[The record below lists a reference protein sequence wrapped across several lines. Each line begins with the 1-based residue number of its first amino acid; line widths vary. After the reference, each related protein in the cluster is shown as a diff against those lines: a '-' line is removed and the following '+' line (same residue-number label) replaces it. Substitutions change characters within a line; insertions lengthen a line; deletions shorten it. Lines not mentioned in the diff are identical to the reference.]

1 MFKGLIQALTG
12 GGQAARVGKTL
23 YAASASAA
31 RRPFLY
37 ADLGAPDTVEGR
49 FELYALHAFLVIRR
63 LRGEPEKTGA
73 VSQALFDSLLRGL
86 DDGLREMGVGDLSV
100 GKKMRKLGEAL
111 YGRAKNLDE
120 ALSAADEDAALRA
133 FLARTVFAG
142 REDAVQRAGP
152 MAQAVR
158 KMDDALGAQSLDRI
172 MAGEVRFEEVTS

>member
-1 MFKGLIQALTG
+1 MFTGLMQALTG
-12 GGQAARVGKTL
+12 GGQAARAGKTL

-31 RRPFLY
+31 RRSFLY

-49 FELYALHAFLVIRR
+49 FELYSLHAFLVIRR
-63 LRGEPEKTGA
+63 LRSQPDKTGA
-73 VSQALFDSLLRGL
+73 LSQALFDSLLRGL

-120 ALSAADEDAALRA
+120 ALNAADEDAALRA

-142 REDAVQRAGP
+142 CEDAVQRAGP